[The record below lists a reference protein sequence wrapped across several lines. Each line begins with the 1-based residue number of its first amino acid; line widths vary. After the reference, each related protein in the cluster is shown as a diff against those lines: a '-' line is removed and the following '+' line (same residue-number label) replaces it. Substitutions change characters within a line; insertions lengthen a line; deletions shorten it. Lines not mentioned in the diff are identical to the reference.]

1 MTMMMTMTRMMTM
14 MTMTMMVMVVLVVV
28 VVMMMMMMMMMM
40 IILTIAYGDSGKVQ
54 GSLEGNRRPGARFS
68 KVPVII
74 IFGPDI
80 KYSN

>member
-28 VVMMMMMMMMMM
+28 VVMMMMMMMMM

-80 KYSN
+80 KYLN

>member
-80 KYSN
+80 KYLN